1 MTGTLLNVV
10 TVLIGGI
17 LGTFLG
23 NRLPER
29 TRHTIMNGLG
39 LMTLVI
45 GVSMGLQSNN
55 ILIPMFSVL
64 LGGILGEW
72 WRLEDRLETIGR
84 WLEDRLGARL
94 GSTSER
100 SVTRAFVTASLVFC
114 VGPMTV
120 LGSIQDGLTG
130 DMQLLAIK
138 SLLDGFAALS
148 FAAALGPGVILA
160 ALTVLVVQGAI
171 AGAAMLLGS
180 ALGEV
185 TRQTAW
191 VVEMTAT
198 GGVLVLGIGLLLLDL
213 RRIRVANLL
222 PAIVIAPLIVVGLR
236 GIGVGG

>member
-1 MTGTLLNVV
+1 MTGTVLNVV
-10 TVLIGGI
+10 TVLIGGL
-17 LGTFLG
+17 LGTLLG

-45 GVSMGLQSNN
+45 GVSMGLQSQN

-72 WRLEDRLETIGR
+72 WRLEDGLEAVGR

-100 SVTRAFVTASLVFC
+100 SLTRAFVTASLVFC

-130 DMQLLAIK
+130 DYQLLAVK
-138 SLLDGFAALS
+138 ALLDGFASLS
-148 FAAALGPGVILA
+148 FAAVLGPGVMLA
-160 ALTVLVVQGAI
+160 GLTVLVVQGII
-171 AGAAMLLGS
+171 AGAAMLLGTT
-180 ALGEV
+180 LGEV
-185 TRQTAW
+185 TRQTPW
-191 VVEMTAT
+191 VIEMTAT
-198 GGVLVLGIGLLLLDL
+198 GGVLVLGISLLLLDL
-213 RRIRVANLL
+213 RRIRVGNLL
-222 PAIVIAPLIVVGLR
+222 PAIVIAPVIVVVVEAL
-236 GIGVGG
+236 GVGG

>member
-17 LGTFLG
+17 LGTLLG

-45 GVSMGLQSNN
+45 GISMGLQSNN

-72 WRLEDRLETIGR
+72 WRLEDRLEGIGR

-94 GSTSER
+94 GSTEER

-130 DMQLLAIK
+130 DYQLLAIK
-138 SLLDGFAALS
+138 SLLDAFAALS

-160 ALTVLVVQGAI
+160 SLTVLIVQGGI

-185 TRQTAW
+185 TRQTPW

-198 GGVLVLGIGLLLLDL
+198 GGVLILGIGLLLLDL

-222 PAIVIAPLIVVGLR
+222 PAIVIAPLIVVVLQGL
-236 GIGVGG
+236 GIGG

>member
-1 MTGTLLNVV
+1 MTGTLLNVA
-10 TVLIGGI
+10 TVLIGGL
-17 LGTFLG
+17 LGTLLG

-45 GVSMGLQSNN
+45 GISMGLQSRN

-72 WRLEDRLETIGR
+72 WRLEDGLESIGR
-84 WLEDRLGARL
+84 WLEARLGARL
-94 GSTSER
+94 GSSAER

-130 DMQLLAIK
+130 DFQLLAVK

-160 ALTVLVVQGAI
+160 GLTVLVVQGTI
-171 AGAAMLLGS
+171 AGAAMLLDT

-185 TRQTAW
+185 TRETPW
-191 VVEMTAT
+191 VIEMTAT
-198 GGVLVLGIGLLLLDL
+198 GGVLILGIGLLLLDL

-222 PAIVIAPLIVVGLR
+222 PAIVIAPLIVVVLA
-236 GIGVGG
+236 GVGSME